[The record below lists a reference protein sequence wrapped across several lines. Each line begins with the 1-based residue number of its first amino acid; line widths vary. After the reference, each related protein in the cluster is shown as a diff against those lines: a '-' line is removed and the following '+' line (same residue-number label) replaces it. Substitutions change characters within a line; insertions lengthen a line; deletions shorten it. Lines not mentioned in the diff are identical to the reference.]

1 MTDQLL
7 VACTVEGRPASY
19 STAATA
25 PWKAAIR
32 ERLTFLGIQPLKEGR
47 FRVRIVFRTA
57 KAKTANEAWDIDN
70 LIKPTLDAMEAVF
83 GLRRKQGKPEA
94 ADDRVDQIEA
104 TKRTVRE
111 NESPGADIT
120 VWLVADG

>member
-1 MTDQLL
+1 M
-7 VACTVEGRPASY
+7 ACTVEGRPASY